1 MAKYTPKTTEEL
13 KALVQDESIYL
24 GDIDTSAITDM
35 SNLFLSSERK
45 DFSGIELWDTSNVL
59 DMTAMFLLARNFNSN
74 ISSWDTSNVVY
85 MSFMFG
91 LAECFNQNINSWDTS
106 NVVAMY
112 GMFSCAKNFNQ
123 PLDKWDTSNVVDMS
137 SMFEEAKNF
146 NQNLNA
152 WDTSS
157 VRDNSKMFL
166 NSGIKSLPKWWKNKE
181 ITKDEKDNFYKE
193 VSKKIEQA
201 KANIRSKE
209 QKQIKQNAISGYT
222 KISQTNESKFKEGKM
237 GVPSNKD
244 YSTCAFLS
252 YIVTFVIAAFGGAIW
267 CITEGEWWEIVSYA
281 IILGVVSP
289 FIGYIA
295 YLILSYLTKCPKCG
309 ERFCI
314 EHTDVR
320 TVAESIVTERSGG
333 KVKKYRVGVEHI
345 KWKCTSCG
353 YQNEGDVEYK
363 REV

>member
-13 KALVQDESIYL
+13 KALVADESIYL

-35 SNLFLSSERK
+35 SSLFLNSERK

-59 DMTAMFLLARNFNSN
+59 DMTAMFSLARNFNSN
-74 ISSWDTSNVVY
+74 ISSWDTSSVVY
-85 MSFMFG
+85 MSFMFA
-91 LAECFNQNINSWDTS
+91 LAKCFNQNINSWDIS
-106 NVVAMY
+106 NVVAMP
-112 GMFSCAKNFNQ
+112 GMFSFAENFNQ
-123 PLDKWDTSNVVDMS
+123 PLDKWDTSNVVDMY
-137 SMFEEAKNF
+137 SMFEGATNF

-157 VRDNSKMFL
+157 VRNNSKMFL

-181 ITKDEKDNFYKE
+181 MTKDESGNFYKE
-193 VSKKIEQA
+193 ISKKVEQA
-201 KANIRSKE
+201 KANPRSKE
-209 QKQIKQNAISGYT
+209 QKQIKQNAVSGYT

-237 GVPSNKD
+237 GVPSDKD

-252 YIVTFVIAAFGGAIW
+252 YIVTFVVAAFGGAIGA
-267 CITEGEWWEIVSYA
+267 THKGEWWEISYA
-281 IILGVVSP
+281 IILGVASP

-314 EHTDVR
+314 EYTDVR
-320 TVAESIVTERSGG
+320 TVAESIVTERKNG
-333 KVKKYRVGVEHI
+333 KIKKYRVGVEHI
-345 KWKCTSCG
+345 EWQCTNCG
-353 YQNEGDVEYK
+353 YKNEGDVEYK
-363 REV
+363 KEV